1 MKKIF
6 ALILSFVFIF
16 SGCVSTEPQIDPN
29 IVLVEIN
36 SCDGKNIDYTV
47 VNNSKDTIELGNDY
61 RLEYKEGNNW
71 VEVPETGEVFFSM
84 IAYVLNPGEGKS
96 FSENLEM
103 RYGELQ
109 KGTYRIVKSV
119 RLLNEDGEICG
130 AQQATGEFEI
140 N

>member
-1 MKKIF
+1 MLLAICLCF
-6 ALILSFVFIF
+6 C
-16 SGCVSTEPQIDPN
+16 GCVSTEPQIDPN
-29 IVLVEIN
+29 LVTIEITSFDETTVN
-36 SCDGKNIDYTV
+36 YTV
-47 VNNSKDTIELGNDY
+47 INNWKFGIELGNDY
-61 RLEYKEGNNW
+61 RLEFKDGEDW
-71 VEVPETGEVFFSM
+71 SEIPETGEVFFTM